1 MTLRASLVLLVVL
14 NLGVALWWA
23 LRSDTPPRAVEA
35 PPSGIA
41 RLQLLSERPAL
52 RPATMAAP
60 ASAAPDIP
68 APTQATSTPAPPAPA
83 PVPAA
88 PERCYSA
95 GPFADTAALDAARTA
110 LAPMASRLRSR
121 ELQENGGRGWR
132 VYLPAAADRAA
143 ADANAQRLRAAG
155 FTDLVVVGDGAEAN
169 SVALGRF
176 STEARA
182 RAHAAALQA
191 AGFAAKAEALGETRS
206 RYWLDFAAGPGF
218 DPNRARR
225 AAGASL
231 RTTDCAGLR

>member
-23 LRSDTPPRAVEA
+23 LRSDAPPVPAEEA
-35 PPSGIA
+35 PSGIA
-41 RLQLLSERPAL
+41 RLQLLSERPEL
-52 RPATMAAP
+52 RPASTIAP
-60 ASAAPDIP
+60 V
-68 APTQATSTPAPPAPA
+68 ATSTDTPAPPTPA
-83 PVPAA
+83 PQPPASTP

-95 GPFADTAALDAARTA
+95 GPFADTAALDAARAA
-110 LAPMASRLRSR
+110 LAPMASRVRSR
-121 ELQENGGRGWR
+121 ELRENGGRGWR

-155 FTDLVVVGDGAEAN
+155 FTDLVVVGDGAEAH

-182 RAHAAALQA
+182 RAHAAALQT

-206 RYWLDFAAGPGF
+206 RYWLDLVAGPGF
-218 DPNRARR
+218 DQNQARR
-225 AAGASL
+225 GADTAVRS
-231 RTTDCAGLR
+231 TDCAGLR

>member
-23 LRSDTPPRAVEA
+23 LRSDTPPATVEA
-35 PPSGIA
+35 LPSGIA
-41 RLQLLSERPAL
+41 RLQLLSERPEL
-52 RPATMAAP
+52 RPATMAPP
-60 ASAAPDIP
+60 ASAAPDTP
-68 APTQATSTPAPPAPA
+68 APAQATSTPAPQAPA
-83 PVPAA
+83 T

-95 GPFADTAALDAARTA
+95 GPFADTAALDAARAA
-110 LAPMASRLRSR
+110 LAPMASRVRSR
-121 ELQENGGRGWR
+121 ELRENGGRGWR

-143 ADANAQRLRAAG
+143 ADASAQRLRAAG

>member
-23 LRSDTPPRAVEA
+23 LRADAPPAQAEEA
-35 PPSGIA
+35 PSGIA
-41 RLQLLSERPAL
+41 RLQLVSERPERRAASA
-52 RPATMAAP
+52 PPSAP
-60 ASAAPDIP
+60 AAASPG
-68 APTQATSTPAPPAPA
+68 TSTSTPSPAAPP
-83 PVPAA
+83 V

-95 GPFADTAALDAARTA
+95 GPFADTAALDAARAA
-110 LAPMASRLRSR
+110 LAPMAGRLRSR
-121 ELQENGGRGWR
+121 EIRENGGRGWR

-155 FTDLVVVGDGAEAN
+155 FTDLVVVADGAEAN

-182 RAHAAALQA
+182 RTHAGALQA

-218 DPNRARR
+218 DANRARR
-225 AAGASL
+225 AAGGAL
-231 RTTDCAGLR
+231 RGTDCAAVR

>member
-23 LRSDTPPRAVEA
+23 MRADAPPAQADEA
-35 PPSGIA
+35 PSGIA
-41 RLQLLSERPAL
+41 RLQLVSERPE
-52 RPATMAAP
+52 RRAASTSTLVA
-60 ASAAPDIP
+60 ASPGSPTP
-68 APTQATSTPAPPAPA
+68 APTPAAPPT
-83 PVPAA
+83 

-95 GPFADTAALDAARTA
+95 GPFADTTALDAARAA

-121 ELQENGGRGWR
+121 EIRENGGRGWR
-132 VYLPAAADRAA
+132 VYLPAAADRTA

-155 FTDLVVVGDGAEAN
+155 FTDLVVVADGAEAN

-182 RAHAAALQA
+182 RTHAGALQA

-206 RYWLDFAAGPGF
+206 RYWLDLAAGPGF
-218 DPNRARR
+218 DANQARR
-225 AAGASL
+225 TAGTAV
-231 RTTDCAGLR
+231 RATDCAGVR

>member
-1 MTLRASLVLLVVL
+1 MTLRASLVLLVIL

-23 LRSDTPPRAVEA
+23 LRSDA
-35 PPSGIA
+35 PSPVAEETPSGIA
-41 RLQLLSERPAL
+41 RLQLLSERPEL
-52 RPATMAAP
+52 RPAPTPVPVAA
-60 ASAAPDIP
+60 
-68 APTQATSTPAPPAPA
+68 STDRPAPPAPQPPA
-83 PVPAA
+83 PAA

-95 GPFADTAALDAARTA
+95 GPFADTAALDAARAA

-121 ELQENGGRGWR
+121 ELRENGGRGWR

-182 RAHAAALQA
+182 RAHAGALQA
-191 AGFAAKAEALGETRS
+191 AGFAAKAEALGESRS
-206 RYWLDFAAGPGF
+206 RYWLDLVAGPGF
-218 DPNRARR
+218 DQNQARR
-225 AAGASL
+225 AAGMAVRS
-231 RTTDCAGLR
+231 TDCAGLR

>member
-23 LRSDTPPRAVEA
+23 LRSDAPPA
-35 PPSGIA
+35 PAEDAPSGIA
-41 RLQLLSERPAL
+41 RLQLLSERPEL
-52 RPATMAAP
+52 RPAPTP
-60 ASAAPDIP
+60 TPVTASTD
-68 APTQATSTPAPPAPA
+68 TPAPPTPA
-83 PVPAA
+83 PQPSASTA

-95 GPFADTAALDAARTA
+95 GPFADTAALDAARAA
-110 LAPMASRLRSR
+110 LAPMASRVRSR
-121 ELQENGGRGWR
+121 ELRETGGRGWR

-143 ADANAQRLRAAG
+143 ADTNAQRLRAAG
-155 FTDLVVVGDGAEAN
+155 FTDLVVVGDGAEAH

-182 RAHAAALQA
+182 RAHAGALQA

-206 RYWLDFAAGPGF
+206 RYWLDLAAGPTF

-225 AAGASL
+225 AAGTSL
-231 RTTDCAGLR
+231 RSTDCAGLR